1 MENLGYTQAA
11 EEVRKILRGFKAVE
25 EVSAALDKMGSLETA
40 TKEQEAAHKKITEVI
55 AAAKA
60 EHDRNL
66 AAFAAQQKAAKA
78 KLDKAH
84 LDANNVIG
92 MAKAEAAQI
101 IKTGQED
108 LEKVLTLIT
117 EAKHDLVTVTDQ
129 VALKEVE
136 VKALEAKLT
145 KIRAQLSKLMET

>member
-1 MENLGYTQAA
+1 MSALGYTQAA

-66 AAFAAQQKAAKA
+66 ASFAVQQKAAKA
-78 KLDKAH
+78 KIEKAQ

-101 IKTGQED
+101 LKTGQED
-108 LEKVLTLIT
+108 LEKILTMIT
-117 EAKHDLVTVTDQ
+117 EAKHNLVTTTDQ
-129 VALKEVE
+129 VAQKEAE
-136 VKALEAKLT
+136 VKALEVKLS